1 MVYKQRTWSIL
12 LWFQLT
18 PASSRALCFCPFR
31 SLKNSGNGYVTTK
44 RGFFMPAGTGS
55 ALGAVS
61 SYAPQRRAWAHAP
74 LAGRNRSGRLSAV
87 LRLPGSRPFVIRSP
101 AQNRQTVRM
110 GLTPDSL
117 GNGIPSPHVP
127 AAHPSRTFL
136 PHSHPAT
143 AEAGRSGKP
152 PSPVPAFSPASR
164 PSPAGRRTQ
173 KKTMPQ

>member
-18 PASSRALCFCPFR
+18 PASSRALYSCPFR
-31 SLKNSGNGYVTTK
+31 SLKTPGTDTSP
-44 RGFFMPAGTGS
+44 RSAAFFMPAGTGS

-110 GLTPDSL
+110 GLAPDSL
-117 GNGIPSPHVP
+117 GNGIPSPRVP
-127 AAHPSRTFL
+127 AAHRR
-136 PHSHPAT
+136 A
-143 AEAGRSGKP
+143 
-152 PSPVPAFSPASR
+152 PSPRTLIPPRPKPAGPASPPFSVPAFSPASR
-164 PSPAGRRTQ
+164 SSPA
-173 KKTMPQ
+173 